1 MIEENRDVSANLM
14 NELPTITFNYGP
26 AKIEEIPARLENM
39 AEAGIK
45 RIQLEA
51 KQLMAAIDDP
61 VYRRVLLHETEANG
75 LKLFDAHALHS
86 GIDSFG
92 SPRPGAQEHLPE
104 AARKALNGAADLGI
118 RTVTFHTA
126 RTRLVGQFA
135 PPSGEIAD
143 VDLNGARSRIM
154 RQLEIVVP
162 EAEKLGI
169 MMALENLFLP
179 SSAAD
184 FIAPIVREFNHPN
197 LGLNYDSGHALLL
210 EQLPGKDPAQIAE
223 WIRLG
228 WADNKVTLQNDQLDA
243 MLDQVVTAHL
253 HDNMGI
259 SDEHLL
265 PGDGAANWPHIIE
278 RLRRAPRLISL
289 QSEVMPKYYGDTPG
303 IQAERFRRIGFAV

>member
-1 MIEENRDVSANLM
+1 M
-14 NELPTITFNYGP
+14 NELPTITCNYGP

-39 AEAGIK
+39 AAAGIK
-45 RIQLEA
+45 RILLEA
-51 KQLMAAIDDP
+51 KQLMTAIDDP
-61 VYRRVLLHETEANG
+61 AYRRVLLHETEVNG
-75 LKLFDAHALHS
+75 MKLFDAHALHS

-92 SPRPGAQEHLPE
+92 SPIPGAHEHLLE
-104 AARKALNGAADLGI
+104 VARKALNGAADLGI

-126 RTRLVGQFA
+126 RTRLINDYA
-135 PPSGEIAD
+135 PASGAIAD
-143 VDLNGARSRIM
+143 VDLDGARSRIM

-162 EAEKLGI
+162 EAEKLGVMI
-169 MMALENLFLP
+169 AVENLFLP

-210 EQLPGKDPAQIAE
+210 EKMPGKNPAQIAE
-223 WIRLG
+223 WIQIG
-228 WADNKVTLQNDQLDA
+228 WADSKVTLQDDQLDA

-259 SDEHLL
+259 DDEHLL

-289 QSEVMPKYYGDTPG
+289 QSEVLSKYYGDTPG
-303 IQAERFRRIGFAV
+303 IQAEPFRQIGFAV

>member
-1 MIEENRDVSANLM
+1 M
-14 NELPTITFNYGP
+14 NELPTITCNYGP

-39 AEAGIK
+39 AATGIK
-45 RIQLEA
+45 RILLEA
-51 KQLMAAIDDP
+51 KQLMTAIDDP
-61 VYRRVLLHETEANG
+61 AYRRVLLHETEVNG
-75 LKLFDAHALHS
+75 MKLFDAHALH
-86 GIDSFG
+86 GVIDSFG
-92 SPRPGAQEHLPE
+92 SPIPGAHEHLLE
-104 AARKALNGAADLGI
+104 VARKTLNGAADLGI

-126 RTRLVGQFA
+126 RTRLINDYA
-135 PPSGEIAD
+135 PASGAIAD
-143 VDLNGARSRIM
+143 VDLDGARSRIM

-162 EAEKLGI
+162 EAEKLGVMI
-169 MMALENLFLP
+169 AVENLFLP

-210 EQLPGKDPAQIAE
+210 EKMPGKNPAQIAE
-223 WIRLG
+223 WIQIG
-228 WADNKVTLQNDQLDA
+228 WADSKVTLQDDQLDA

-259 SDEHLL
+259 DDEHLL

-289 QSEVMPKYYGDTPG
+289 QSEVLSKYYGDTPG
-303 IQAERFRRIGFAV
+303 IQAERFRQIGFAV

>member
-1 MIEENRDVSANLM
+1 M
-14 NELPTITFNYGP
+14 NELPTITCNYGP
-26 AKIEEIPARLENM
+26 AKIEEIPARLDNM
-39 AEAGIK
+39 AAAGIK
-45 RIQLEA
+45 RILLEA
-51 KQLMAAIDDP
+51 KQLMTAIDDP
-61 VYRRVLLHETEANG
+61 AYRRVLLHEAEVNG
-75 LKLFDAHALHS
+75 MKLFDAHALHS

-92 SPRPGAQEHLPE
+92 SPIPGAHEHLLE
-104 AARKALNGAADLGI
+104 VARKALNGAADLGI

-126 RTRLVGQFA
+126 RIRLINDYA
-135 PPSGEIAD
+135 PASGAIED
-143 VDLNGARSRIM
+143 VDLDGARSRIM

-169 MMALENLFLP
+169 MMALENMFLP

-210 EQLPGKDPAQIAE
+210 EKMPGKNPAQIAE
-223 WIRLG
+223 WIQIG
-228 WADNKVTLQNDQLDA
+228 WADSKVTLQNDQLDA

-259 SDEHLL
+259 DDEHLL

-289 QSEVMPKYYGDTPG
+289 QSEVLSKYYGDTPG
-303 IQAERFRRIGFAV
+303 IQAERFRQIGFAV

>member
-1 MIEENRDVSANLM
+1 MD
-14 NELPTITFNYGP
+14 ELPTITCNYGP

-39 AEAGIK
+39 AAAGIK

-51 KQLMAAIDDP
+51 RQLMAGIDDP
-61 VYRRVLLHETEANG
+61 AYRRVLLHETEVNG
-75 LKLFDAHALHS
+75 MKLFDAHALHS

-92 SPRPGAQEHLPE
+92 SPIPGAHEHLLE
-104 AARKALNGAADLGI
+104 VARKALNGAADLGI

-126 RTRLVGQFA
+126 RTRLINDYA
-135 PPSGEIAD
+135 PASGAIAD
-143 VDLNGARSRIM
+143 VDLDGARSRIM

-162 EAEKLGI
+162 EAEKLGVMI
-169 MMALENLFLP
+169 AVENLFLP
-179 SSAAD
+179 SSAAE
-184 FIAPIVREFNHPN
+184 FIAPIVREFNHPS

-210 EQLPGKDPAQIAE
+210 EKMPGKNPAQIAE
-223 WIRLG
+223 WIQIG
-228 WADNKVTLQNDQLDA
+228 WADSKVTLQDDQLDA

-259 SDEHLL
+259 DDEHLL

-289 QSEVMPKYYGDTPG
+289 QSEVLSKYYGDTPG
-303 IQAERFRRIGFAV
+303 IQAERFRQIGFAV

>member
-1 MIEENRDVSANLM
+1 M

-26 AKIEEIPARLENM
+26 AEIEAIPARLENM
-39 AEAGIK
+39 AAAGIK

-75 LKLFDAHALHS
+75 LKLFDAHAPHS
-86 GIDSFG
+86 GINSFG
-92 SPRPGAQEHLPE
+92 SPRPGAHENLLKV
-104 AARKALNGAADLGI
+104 ASKALNGAADLGI
-118 RTVTFHTA
+118 HTLTFHTA

-143 VDLNGARSRIM
+143 VNLDGARSRIM

-179 SSAAD
+179 ASAAD

-210 EQLPGKDPAQIAE
+210 EKLPGKDPSLIAE
-223 WIRLG
+223 WIQSG
-228 WADNKVTLQNDQLDA
+228 WTDSKVTLQDDQLDA
-243 MLDQVVTAHL
+243 MLDQVITAHL

-259 SDEHLL
+259 NDEHLL
-265 PGDGAANWPHIIE
+265 PGDGAANWSHIIE

-289 QSEVMPKYYGDTPG
+289 HSEVMPKYYGNTPG
-303 IQAERFRRIGFAV
+303 IQAERFRQIGFVV